1 MTGMRRGPERLQSK
15 RHTQVNYK
23 CKIAA
28 NDSGELSGCMRI
40 YPISPPDQSVSRKVG
55 LELSYPR
62 RMGEVMK

>member
-1 MTGMRRGPERLQSK
+1 MTGMRRGPKRLQSK
-15 RHTQVNYK
+15 RHTQVDSK

-28 NDSGELSGCMRI
+28 NDSGELSGRMRI